1 MNNNSLAVFNRPL
14 TESKESSS
22 KHILFNQLFARY
34 ENDMRRYAYWL
45 AGDKHTAEDLVQ
57 EASLRAWKSLDR
69 LQNVK
74 AAKGWLLT
82 ILRRENARR
91 FERFQPKE
99 SNIPMEV
106 LGDHEKSYDTST
118 EAFVLRRAIDDL
130 AEEYRVPLIKQV
142 IEGYSQKEIAQQ
154 IGISS
159 AGVGTR
165 LFRARQKLRLAL
177 AS

>member
-1 MNNNSLAVFNRPL
+1 
-14 TESKESSS
+14 
-22 KHILFNQLFARY
+22 
-34 ENDMRRYAYWL
+34 MRRYAYWL

-99 SNIPMEV
+99 SEYPD
-106 LGDHEKSYDTST
+106 GG
-118 EAFVLRRAIDDL
+118 AGRR
-130 AEEYRVPLIKQV
+130 RK
-142 IEGYSQKEIAQQ
+142 
-154 IGISS
+154 
-159 AGVGTR
+159 
-165 LFRARQKLRLAL
+165 KLRHFNRSLRATPGYRRI
-177 AS
+177 